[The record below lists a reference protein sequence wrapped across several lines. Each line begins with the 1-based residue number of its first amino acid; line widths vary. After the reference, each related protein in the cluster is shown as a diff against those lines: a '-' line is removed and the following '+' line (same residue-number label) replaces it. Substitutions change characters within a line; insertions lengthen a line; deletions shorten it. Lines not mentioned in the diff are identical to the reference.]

1 MFLKTSRYYYHYHC
15 YDYLTITFT
24 AIIIIVVI
32 IICIL
37 AFDEVREFSRS
48 WYGTLVRAMDFRVGL
63 EVWVLLTLATG
74 HAIPGISMLHRTMAC
89 C

>member
-1 MFLKTSRYYYHYHC
+1 MFLKTSRYYYHYPC
-15 YDYLTITFT
+15 YDYLTITLT
-24 AIIIIVVI
+24 AIITTF
-32 IICIL
+32 IL

-48 WYGTLVRAMDFRVGL
+48 WYGTVVRAMDCRVGL

-74 HAIPGISMLHRTMAC
+74 HASPGISMLHRTMAC